1 MSKKRVDVLL
11 LERGLAESRTRA
23 QALIMAGR
31 VRAGDRVLS
40 KPGDMIDEATPLAVE
55 QPETAYASR
64 GGEKLAFAFD
74 RFGLDVAGL
83 VALDVGASTG
93 GFTDVLLR
101 RDAQRVYAV
110 DVGYGELA
118 WALREDPRVVV
129 KERTNIRYL
138 ESLPEQPDL
147 ATIDVSF
154 ISLEK
159 VLPVVWRLL
168 GPEGLVVALIKPQ
181 FEAGRGA
188 VGKGGI
194 VRDPKTHR
202 DVLERVMTFAAA
214 GGWHARGLVASPV
227 LGINLGTLGFL
238 AEMEPAEV
246 PERLPPLVR
255 GTYWVEE
262 RIMLQI
268 EHWRAGERLA
278 TYQALNEAVVGRR
291 SLSRVVRV
299 LTCLNHQELTTYTA
313 DGVLGATATSST
325 ACSQAAVRH

>member
-1 MSKKRVDVLL
+1 MAKKRVDVLM

-64 GGEKLAFAFD
+64 GGEKLAFALD

-101 RDAQRVYAV
+101 RGAKRVYAV

-118 WALREDPRVVV
+118 WSLREDPRVVAM
-129 KERTNIRYL
+129 ERTNIRYL
-138 ESLPEQPDL
+138 ASLPEQPDL

-168 GPEGLVVALIKPQ
+168 A
-181 FEAGRGA
+181 
-188 VGKGGI
+188 
-194 VRDPKTHR
+194 
-202 DVLERVMTFAAA
+202 FAAA
-214 GGWHARGLVASPV
+214 AGWHARGLVASPV
-227 LGINLGTLGFL
+227 LGRSGNREFL
-238 AEMEPAEV
+238 ALWSKV
-246 PERLPPLVR
+246 TPEAPF
-255 GTYWVEE
+255 
-262 RIMLQI
+262 
-268 EHWRAGERLA
+268 
-278 TYQALNEAVVGRR
+278 NVV
-291 SLSRVVRV
+291 
-299 LTCLNHQELTTYTA
+299 A
-313 DGVLGATATSST
+313 AID
-325 ACSQAAVRH
+325 AAVAQ